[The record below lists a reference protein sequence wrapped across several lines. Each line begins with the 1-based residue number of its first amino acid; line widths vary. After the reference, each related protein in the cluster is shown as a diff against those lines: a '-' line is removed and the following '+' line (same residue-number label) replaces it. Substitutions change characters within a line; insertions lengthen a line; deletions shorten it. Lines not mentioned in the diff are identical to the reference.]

1 MNILEKLNMILNESN
16 NSSYVERLKS
26 VKPHDPMTS
35 SYYDRERKNYILL
48 NSPEELYSHYFSGAK
63 PGFRTIKHYFAIAKF
78 KNDSKVMSKLLQVA
92 QIIDRKDQKI
102 RN

>member
-1 MNILEKLNMILNESN
+1 MNILEKLDLFLNESN
-16 NSSYVERLKS
+16 EGSYIERLKQ
-26 VKPHDPMTS
+26 VKPHNPMSS
-35 SYYDRERKNYILL
+35 SYYDRERKTYILL

-92 QIIDRKDQKI
+92 QIIDKKDQKI